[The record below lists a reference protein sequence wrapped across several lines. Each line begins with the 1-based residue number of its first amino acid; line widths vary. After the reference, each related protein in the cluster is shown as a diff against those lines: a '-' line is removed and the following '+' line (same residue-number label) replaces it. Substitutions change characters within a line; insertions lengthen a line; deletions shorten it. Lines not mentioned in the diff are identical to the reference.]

1 MDTASCEG
9 TLSLSTILRS
19 SPEPDCSESRK
30 LVGEWLARFAT
41 NAGHPLDDGRTAL
54 WRDEL
59 SGVEPVM
66 LERAF
71 RAVLRAQV
79 FNCMPA
85 IGAIWQKV
93 GEVRQAEA
101 EATERV
107 AREKWLSNQ
116 PPWEELHSRGR
127 AYCARV
133 TVWAREI
140 AELQRSQSKTVTEP
154 IPLVIATRER
164 LGELEEQTRI
174 ILARYPSQHDSR
186 TRAGA

>member
-1 MDTASCEG
+1 MDTENFEG
-9 TLSLSTILRS
+9 RLSLSITSPS

-71 RAVLRAQV
+71 RAVLREQV
-79 FNCMPA
+79 FNCMPT

-93 GEVRQAEA
+93 GEMRQAEA
-101 EATERV
+101 DATERV

-116 PPWEELHSRGR
+116 PPWEELHTRGR
-127 AYCARV
+127 TYCAQV
-133 TVWAREI
+133 AGWAGQI
-140 AELQRSQSKTVTEP
+140 AELQKSQSKTVTGP
-154 IPLVIATRER
+154 ILPVIASRER
-164 LGELEEQTRI
+164 LEELEKQKPI
-174 ILARYPSQHDSR
+174 ILARHPPHHAH
-186 TRAGA
+186 AGVAE